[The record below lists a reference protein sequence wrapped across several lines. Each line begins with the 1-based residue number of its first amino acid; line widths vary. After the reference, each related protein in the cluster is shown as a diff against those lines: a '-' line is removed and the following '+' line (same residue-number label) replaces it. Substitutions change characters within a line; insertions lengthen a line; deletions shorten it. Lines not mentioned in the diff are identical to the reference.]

1 MKCPA
6 EVSQVGELGLIHT
19 SCCAD
24 QQPTSLSHSTQIHSP
39 LRKSKAT
46 RFLALSVRKW
56 RACSQL
62 CGLVAQSCPTLCDPM
77 DCSLPGS
84 SVHGILQARRLEW
97 VAISSSDFLTYF
109 KFCIALS
116 ILSSWPTLLLLIS
129 FSTLCT
135 VTCGTL
141 LSKQISLNLAYTFNS
156 RKPLLGLLGSNLQ
169 ESVSL
174 KTCISSC
181 LPLLLVNTKHSIIS
195 LLETY

>member
-77 DCSLPGS
+77 DCSPPGS
-84 SVHGILQARRLEW
+84 SIRRDSPGKNTGVGCRALLQGIFPTRDRTQVSHIVGRFFTIWATRKAQRSMSL
-97 VAISSSDFLTYF
+97 YH
-109 KFCIALS
+109 KFD
-116 ILSSWPTLLLLIS
+116 LI
-129 FSTLCT
+129 F
-135 VTCGTL
+135 
-141 LSKQISLNLAYTFNS
+141 
-156 RKPLLGLLGSNLQ
+156 R
-169 ESVSL
+169 
-174 KTCISSC
+174 
-181 LPLLLVNTKHSIIS
+181 
-195 LLETY
+195 